1 MKFVS
6 VLSDSSQRITEE
18 STGLMSRASAKWIAK
33 GLTVRSNDPFSGCYE
48 GMNMSKVSR
57 LLGVV
62 PNLTLQPG
70 LEPYYASAIY
80 SLLGKD
86 LNEKSEMVLC
96 YIPPSDMVGL
106 DWVTACLA
114 KQLKIK
120 VWNLYDENT
129 RSHLSKLLN

>member
-18 STGLMSRASAKWIAK
+18 SADLMSRASAKWIAK

-48 GMNMSKVSR
+48 EMNMSKVAR
-57 LLGVV
+57 LLAVV
-62 PNLTLQPG
+62 PNLTLQQG
-70 LEPYYASAIY
+70 LEPFYAPAIY

-96 YIPPSDMVGL
+96 YIPVSDMVGL
-106 DWVTACLA
+106 DWVTASLA
-114 KQLKIK
+114 KQLKIN
-120 VWNLYDENT
+120 VWNLHEETT
-129 RSHLSKLLN
+129 RKHLSKLLG